1 MKRALVIIIILLAG
15 ALTYGLYLWNKPA
28 KSAASEEV
36 FATTDAASIYQ
47 EFYNNPEGSAKKYL
61 NKNLQINGMVES
73 FSQDSTGLKCVLA
86 TGSMDM
92 GVVSVTFLE
101 NNATLQVGQS
111 IVIRGLCAGYLSDDL
126 MGGNLQLNQAV
137 LVQ

>member
-1 MKRALVIIIILLAG
+1 MKKALVIIIIVLTG
-15 ALTYGLYLWNKPA
+15 AMAYGLYLWNKPA

-47 EFYNNPEGSAKKYL
+47 EFYNNPEESAKKYL
-61 NKNLQINGMVES
+61 NKNLQINGVVES
-73 FSQDSTGLKCVLA
+73 FSQDSTGSKCVMA

-101 NNATLQVGQS
+101 NNSTLQIGQS
-111 IVIRGLCAGYLSDDL
+111 IVIRGLCAGYLADDL

>member
-1 MKRALVIIIILLAG
+1 MKKALVIIIIVLTG
-15 ALTYGLYLWNKPA
+15 AMAYGLYLWNKPA

-47 EFYNNPEGSAKKYL
+47 EFYNNPEESAKKYL
-61 NKNLQINGMVES
+61 NKNLQINGVVES
-73 FSQDSTGLKCVLA
+73 FSQDSTGSKCVMA

-101 NNATLQVGQS
+101 NNATLEIGQS
-111 IVIRGLCAGYLSDDL
+111 IVIRGLCAGYLADDL

>member
-1 MKRALVIIIILLAG
+1 MKKALVIIIIVLAG
-15 ALTYGLYLWNKPA
+15 AVTYGLYLWNKPA

-47 EFYNNPEGSAKKYL
+47 EFYNNPEESAKKYL

-73 FSQDSTGLKCVLA
+73 FSQDSTGSKCVLA

>member
-73 FSQDSTGLKCVLA
+73 FSQDSTGSKCVLA

>member
-1 MKRALVIIIILLAG
+1 MKKALVIIVILLAG
-15 ALTYGLYLWNKPA
+15 VVTYGLYLWNKPA
-28 KSAASEEV
+28 KSAASEEL

-47 EFYNNPEGSAKKYL
+47 EFYNNPEVSAKKYL
-61 NKNLQINGMVES
+61 NKNLQISGVVES
-73 FSQDSTGLKCVLA
+73 FSQDSIGSKCVLA

-92 GVVSVTFLE
+92 GVVSISFLE

-111 IVIRGLCAGYLSDDL
+111 IVIRGLCAGYLADEL
-126 MGGNLQLNQAV
+126 LGGNLQLNQAV

>member
-1 MKRALVIIIILLAG
+1 MKKALVIIIIVLAG
-15 ALTYGLYLWNKPA
+15 VVTYGLYLWNKPA